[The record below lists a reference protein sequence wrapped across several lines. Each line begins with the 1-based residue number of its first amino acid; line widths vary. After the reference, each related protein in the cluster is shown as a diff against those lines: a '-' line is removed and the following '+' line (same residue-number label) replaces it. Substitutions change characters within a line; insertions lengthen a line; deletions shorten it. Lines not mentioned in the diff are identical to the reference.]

1 MIIFVQEYSFR
12 TMDGQLLDAEAEQ
25 KAKKYIEAAIE
36 RRCSEV
42 REILDCILNCSR

>member
-1 MIIFVQEYSFR
+1 
-12 TMDGQLLDAEAEQ
+12 MDGQLLDAEAEQ

-42 REILDCILNCSR
+42 RESRIAYIELQ